1 MFVGA
6 VADNFDE
13 RIDKKI
19 FHAEIVVDNE
29 RVKSETAKY
38 QKIPI
43 ITNFV
48 DEDGV
53 DRMKE
58 MIQENYDRIKAE
70 TRQIVDDELE
80 RIKNDPILVNYFR
93 NRKNM

>member
-1 MFVGA
+1 M
-6 VADNFDE
+6 NFP
-13 RIDKKI
+13 
-19 FHAEIVVDNE
+19 
-29 RVKSETAKY
+29 ETAKY
-38 QKIPI
+38 QQIPV

-58 MIQENYDRIKAE
+58 MIKENYDRIKEE

-80 RIKNDPILVNYFR
+80 RIKNDPVLC
-93 NRKNM
+93 KLLPDQE